1 MFRSTLMGF
10 YSTSSHPFLP
20 ISFISILTKLMLL
33 IFIFQ
38 LVINSFQKLIISLI
52 FNSNSTKCNNY
63 FSESLFRAIFSPE
76 KSLTFVIVI
85 QFAFANK
92 IKQHACN
99 YLINTAYTAT
109 GPGNIMELNPV
120 FRITNIVCQSSCFPL
135 NMFMGSL
142 VFFFHVQHVDLLH
155 CHASELDNNTIL

>member
-1 MFRSTLMGF
+1 MGF

-92 IKQHACN
+92 IK
-99 YLINTAYTAT
+99 
-109 GPGNIMELNPV
+109 
-120 FRITNIVCQSSCFPL
+120 
-135 NMFMGSL
+135 
-142 VFFFHVQHVDLLH
+142 
-155 CHASELDNNTIL
+155 